1 MSHFSCTYRV
11 WGVDHP
17 FAALGFPFALILST
31 HLLLLISFRSQELFF
46 FLLHFAVLLIH
57 FFFSPPFSFMP
68 RAIRYRL
75 LTHSKRKTIQ
85 SWSTPWHLCLSK
97 SSQSQTRFFLS
108 CYEKSQWQKR
118 ERRQQALHARK
129 SILAAQ
135 HKAAHNYTAGT
146 PQEICQIRIYV
157 QFHLL
162 VFVCVCA
169 PDVTFQVVP
178 ERKNKTKRTILGT
191 WRNANQQHSSNVNA
205 KKTQFLHFLLA
216 SLSC

>member
-1 MSHFSCTYRV
+1 MHHFSCTYRA

-17 FAALGFPFALILST
+17 FAALGFPFPLILST
-31 HLLLLISFRSQELFF
+31 HLLLLITFRSQELFF
-46 FLLHFAVLLIH
+46 FFYFILQ
-57 FFFSPPFSFMP
+57 FFSYTFPPPSSFMP
-68 RAIRYRL
+68 RGIRYRL

-97 SSQSQTRFFLS
+97 SSQSQPRFFVS
-108 CYEKSQWQKR
+108 CHKKSQWQKR
-118 ERRQQALHARK
+118 ERRQQSLHARK

-162 VFVCVCA
+162 RFFFCVCTRCNFSGS
-169 PDVTFQVVP
+169 PR
-178 ERKNKTKRTILGT
+178 EEKEN
-191 WRNANQQHSSNVNA
+191 
-205 KKTQFLHFLLA
+205 
-216 SLSC
+216 